1 MLLLL
6 HQPEQVLIVHLLLEA
21 SRLFKGLAL
30 HLLDLVRELQSLL
43 TGEELDDGV
52 GVEDVARVD
61 LGHGV
66 IIALWC
72 VKNITNVARIDLRH
86 FVIFILVCIQT
97 IMAPALKK
105 ETAGKC
111 LKEFCQKK
119 YHKPESAKRPDSPSS
134 GILLVVDLHKLNVV
148 PSEQEEEQGIYVL
161 AATSTHS
168 LVKSSMMVM
177 MTIMM

>member
-6 HQPEQVLIVHLLLEA
+6 HQPEQVLIVHLLLEV

-52 GVEDVARVD
+52 GVEHVARVD
-61 LGHGV
+61 LGYGA
-66 IIALWC
+66 IL
-72 VKNITNVARIDLRH
+72 
-86 FVIFILVCIQT
+86 ILVGRQT

-111 LKEFCQKK
+111 LKVFFTKI
-119 YHKPESAKRPDSPSS
+119 P
-134 GILLVVDLHKLNVV
+134 
-148 PSEQEEEQGIYVL
+148 
-161 AATSTHS
+161 
-168 LVKSSMMVM
+168 
-177 MTIMM
+177 